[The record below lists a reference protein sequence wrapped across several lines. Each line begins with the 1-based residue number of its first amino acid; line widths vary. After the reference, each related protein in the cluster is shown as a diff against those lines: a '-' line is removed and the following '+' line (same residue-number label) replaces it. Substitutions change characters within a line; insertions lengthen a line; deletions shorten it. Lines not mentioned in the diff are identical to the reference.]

1 MVLSMT
7 LYFQVVN
14 NTRSAENSFLYNSK
28 VILLTG
34 DPSQNERWKQ
44 FIMADSFN
52 GLRYYRVHLMQL
64 HHIHVSFFCLRC
76 VMAFT
81 MSAWCV
87 IGAPPFPP
95 PPPPSASF
103 ANLYQHS
110 PTRLVLIGSPTRSST
125 LGTRLMDPT
134 NPPTHP
140 HPHGTVRWKKGLPFG
155 FHTPAWQYC
164 IPLLNLWNEGDLI
177 FPEDSHTMRLL
188 EKFSSFVHFKS

>member
-64 HHIHVSFFCLRC
+64 HHIHVSFFCLLC
-76 VMAFT
+76 VMAFK

-95 PPPPSASF
+95 PPPLRPPLPICTNIAQQDSF
-103 ANLYQHS
+103 
-110 PTRLVLIGSPTRSST
+110 
-125 LGTRLMDPT
+125 
-134 NPPTHP
+134 
-140 HPHGTVRWKKGLPFG
+140 VRGWWIQQTPQ
-155 FHTPAWQYC
+155 HTPTLTGLSAGKKVS
-164 IPLLNLWNEGDLI
+164 PLAFTHLLDSTASLCLTFEMKVINFSGGQPYNASTRKI
-177 FPEDSHTMRLL
+177 FILCTLQIVKKNH
-188 EKFSSFVHFKS
+188 